1 MKRLIIMAFA
11 AFAMM
16 SAKAQETAYTIS
28 GSVPEG
34 VTKVY
39 LRLTDSRQPSDS
51 AAVNDGK
58 FELKG
63 KLPLNSTMIVA
74 AGEYGVP
81 CFNDGTPIS
90 INFTDRSV
98 EASPL
103 NMKLH
108 TCDAEIDKY
117 YPRLEALYMSLDSV
131 GHSEKAADK
140 ARAKA
145 LMGEVETIEEAM
157 TNDMKG
163 FVTANKDNLIPAYY
177 LSQIYYAYDYDELSK
192 VLDPATPYY
201 NHPAMARAKRQL
213 EALEKRKPGKMFM
226 DMTMNDMGGK
236 PQKLSQWCGKG
247 NYVLIDFWASWCGPC
262 RREMPNVVENYA
274 KYHAKGFEIIGVS
287 FDSKAEAWQNAVK
300 MLGMAWP
307 QLSDLKGWK
316 SEGASLYGITSIPS
330 NVLLDKDGKIM
341 AVNLMDSELG
351 EKLKE
356 LYGF

>member
-1 MKRLIIMAFA
+1 
-11 AFAMM
+11 
-16 SAKAQETAYTIS
+16 
-28 GSVPEG
+28 
-34 VTKVY
+34 
-39 LRLTDSRQPSDS
+39 
-51 AAVNDGK
+51 
-58 FELKG
+58 
-63 KLPLNSTMIVA
+63 
-74 AGEYGVP
+74 
-81 CFNDGTPIS
+81 
-90 INFTDRSV
+90 
-98 EASPL
+98 
-103 NMKLH
+103 
-108 TCDAEIDKY
+108 
-117 YPRLEALYMSLDSV
+117 
-131 GHSEKAADK
+131 
-140 ARAKA
+140 
-145 LMGEVETIEEAM
+145 
-157 TNDMKG
+157 MKG

>member
-1 MKRLIIMAFA
+1 MAFA
-11 AFAMM
+11 ALSIIA
-16 SAKAQETAYTIS
+16 ARAQETAYLIS

-39 LRLTDSRQPSDS
+39 LRLADSRQPSDS
-51 AAVNDGK
+51 ATVKDGH
-58 FELKG
+58 FVLKG
-63 KLPLNSTMIVA
+63 QLPLNAIMIVA
-74 AGEYGVP
+74 AGDYGVP
-81 CFNDGTPIS
+81 CFNDDTPIL
-90 INFTDRSV
+90 INLNDRSV

-103 NMKLH
+103 NMKLYA
-108 TCDAEIDKY
+108 CDTQIDKY
-117 YPRLEALYMSLDSV
+117 YPQLEALYMSLDSV

-140 ARAKA
+140 TRAKK

-157 TNDMKG
+157 TRDMKM
-163 FVTANKDNLIPAYY
+163 FVVTNKDNLIPAYY
-177 LSQIYYAYDYDELSK
+177 LSQIYYAYDYDELNA
-192 VLDPATPYY
+192 VLDSSAPYY
-201 NHPAMARAKRQL
+201 NHPAMTRAKRQL
-213 EALEKRKPGKMFM
+213 EALEKRRLGKMFM
-226 DMTMNDMGGK
+226 DMTMNDLVGN
-236 PQKLSQWCGKG
+236 PRKLSEWCGKG

-287 FDSKAEAWQNAVK
+287 FDSKAEAWKKAVQT
-300 MLGMAWP
+300 LGMTWP

-330 NVLLDKDGKIM
+330 NVLLDKEGKII
-341 AVNLMDSELG
+341 ATSLTGSDLG